1 MCYFKLDDF
10 LKWSMQSNHMLIIW
24 KNQEKHCWTCLK
36 PLSVICGYPIPHYL
50 DYSHILQRRR
60 KPVSNILPYSKLQ
73 FLFYD
78 FFQSNNQ
85 KQMLL
90 ELEFLT
96 IEQDCFTKCEVSFL
110 QILLFH
116 LRNPILKKTDLVF
129 PLKLSD
135 MLEFWLYN
143 PQKSPILESFK
154 G

>member
-36 PLSVICGYPIPHYL
+36 PLSVICGCPIPHYL

-78 FFQSNNQ
+78 FFSKQQSETDAVRIGVSYNRARLFY
-85 KQMLL
+85 KMW
-90 ELEFLT
+90 
-96 IEQDCFTKCEVSFL
+96 SFL
-110 QILLFH
+110 SSNFTFSSSKP
-116 LRNPILKKTDLVF
+116 NSEKNWPSF
-129 PLKLSD
+129 
-135 MLEFWLYN
+135 
-143 PQKSPILESFK
+143 SFK
-154 G
+154 AFGYARVLALQSAKKSNFGKF